1 MNRREDPEAPT
12 MRVRLDLAYDGSA
25 FHGWAMQPG
34 LRTVEGA
41 LRSGLATLLRREVPL
56 IVAGR
61 TDAGVH
67 ARGQVVHLDLTE
79 AEYAGLG
86 RDRWIAPEEALVRR
100 LAGVLHGER
109 GAVVV
114 FAAAVVPQDFDARF
128 SALSRTYRYRIA
140 DAPARRDPLRRVDT
154 AWHRVPLDAELMRLE
169 AASVAGLQDY
179 GSFCRPRERSTTI
192 RELHDFSIHRDVDGV
207 INAELTADAFCHH
220 MVRALMGACLDVG
233 EGRRPPGWLMHR
245 LQEPSW
251 DQRVRLAPPGGLV
264 LESVAYPT
272 HEQLGLRAAQ
282 TRARRQRAEQDD

>member
-1 MNRREDPEAPT
+1 MNIREDPQCLT
-12 MRVRLDLAYDGSA
+12 LRVRLDLAYDGSA
-25 FHGWAMQPG
+25 FHGWAVQPG

-41 LRSGLATLLRREVPL
+41 LREGLATLLRREVPL

-67 ARGQVVHLDLTE
+67 ARGQVVHLDLSL
-79 AEYAGLG
+79 AEYANLG
-86 RDRWIAPEEALVRR
+86 RDRGITPEEALVRR
-100 LAGVLHGER
+100 LTGVLHGER

-114 FAAAVVPQDFDARF
+114 FAAAIVSQDFDARF

-140 DAPARRDPLRRVDT
+140 DAASHRDPLRRLDT
-154 AWHRVPLDAELMRLE
+154 AWHRVPLNAELMRLE

-192 RELHDFSIHRDVDGV
+192 RELHDFSIHRDADGV
-207 INAELTADAFCHH
+207 ILAALTADAFCHH

-233 EGRRPPGWLMHR
+233 EGRRAPGWLMSR
-245 LQEPSW
+245 LAEPVW

-264 LESVAYPT
+264 LESVQYPAD
-272 HEQLGLRAAQ
+272 EQLGRRAEQ
-282 TRARRQRAEQDD
+282 TRALRQPAEQG